1 MREPDSKNVN
11 RYGVSAISTLLTSVY
26 PAMLQK
32 LSEATEAERKKVFD
46 KDKTFHENLFNS
58 LGYKFG
64 YSSADL
70 KNKYFNLAES
80 EGAVTKKRD
89 YLLFDN
95 YLGRALANTIT
106 PIDTKEVQL
115 DSPINKLFVESQKL
129 EKKDRDNL
137 FPKSV
142 DRKINFTESGR
153 RRKSDAAYEVELN
166 DDQFDYYQKMS
177 SITRMISATPFI
189 TSEDFD
195 NTTADNKVKLLSDIY
210 EKSREEAIKMTVE
223 KYPELIND
231 KNIKEKVKNTDLKT
245 LKKKYSK

>member
-1 MREPDSKNVN
+1 M
-11 RYGVSAISTLLTSVY
+11 TLK
-26 PAMLQK
+26 K
-32 LSEATEAERKKVFD
+32 L
-46 KDKTFHENLFNS
+46 NW
-58 LGYKFG
+58 
-64 YSSADL
+64 
-70 KNKYFNLAES
+70 
-80 EGAVTKKRD
+80 
-89 YLLFDN
+89 
-95 YLGRALANTIT
+95 I
-106 PIDTKEVQL
+106 
-115 DSPINKLFVESQKL
+115 PINKLFIESQKL

-153 RRKSDAAYEVELN
+153 RRKSDAVYEVELN

-177 SITRMISATPFI
+177 SITRMMSATPFI

-195 NTTADNKVKLLSDIY
+195 NTTTENKVKLLSDIY